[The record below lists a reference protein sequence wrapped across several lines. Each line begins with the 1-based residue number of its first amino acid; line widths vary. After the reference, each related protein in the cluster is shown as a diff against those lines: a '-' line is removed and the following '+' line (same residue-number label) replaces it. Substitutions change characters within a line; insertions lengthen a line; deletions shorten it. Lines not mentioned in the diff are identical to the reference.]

1 MQRQRPQRVLP
12 KPHLVN
18 KAETT
23 GPNDI
28 HKVLCLFFLH
38 YILTRPWSNIG
49 TDVLIYASIRVSNI
63 HSNGQLIFRLM
74 VNDFYHKM

>member
-1 MQRQRPQRVLP
+1 VQRQRLKGVLT
-12 KPHLVN
+12 KPHIVN

-23 GPNDI
+23 RPNDI

-38 YILTRPWSNIG
+38 YILTQSWSNIG
-49 TDVLIYASIRVSNI
+49 IGVLIYVSIRVSNV